1 MQTDRWQKIEEIF
14 NRAVVLPAAQRTE
27 FITAACNGDE
37 SLRQEVLELLEADT
51 AEENPLD
58 EDVFTLALECLEH
71 EDLLPAGAQIAHYR
85 IEKLIGR
92 GGMGAVFLARDT
104 RLEREIALKILPA
117 HFAGNRQN
125 IERFRQEAR
134 AASAVSHPNV
144 AHIYEFGAEDER
156 YFLAMEYVAGK
167 TLREL
172 LRENAIDDARA
183 LEIASQLAGALSVMH
198 RSGIIHRDIKPENI
212 IITDDGQVKILDF
225 GLAKY
230 SPERRANSLETSLET
245 VPGMVLGTSAYMS
258 PEQVRGQALDQRTD
272 IWSLAVIFYEMIF
285 GARPFAG
292 ESASD
297 IHAAVLRDE
306 ANLDGAPAGLRDFF
320 ARAFQKNPALRFQT
334 VEEFAAA
341 LEKIEKSNFKTNL
354 RRFLN
359 PSKAGQ
365 NDFPAAK
372 RNLILFAGTL
382 LIALCVIGG
391 AYLWRTT
398 NSAPKDFTLT
408 GGKRLTSS
416 GKMKYAAL
424 TRDAE
429 VLAYSLEE
437 LGGRT
442 IYLAYKNPQTR
453 EFDQPPR
460 VLFPASRN
468 IVSQLAFT
476 PDKRFLYFKM
486 REPDK
491 SFGNLYRLSID
502 GAASAP
508 EKVLDDIQNA
518 PSFSPDGR
526 QIVFLRLSRD
536 NSHETLFIADA
547 ENGSN
552 ERQLYTRAR
561 PGFIPDTAQP
571 AWSPDGKTILCAI
584 GNYADDAE
592 SYNVLAIDA
601 ESGAAREILTGF
613 WAEIWATAW
622 TNGGKS
628 FVFTGHNEKLADNNQ
643 LWLTDYATG
652 STRRLTDDYNDY
664 FTVSTADT
672 EPDGQSELVSII
684 LQRRAQIYRA
694 DLNDPAASATL
705 LTPEGDYGYGIS
717 VSANETLFY
726 GSTQAGNPDIWTMSP
741 NGENQRQLTFDP
753 KLDSQPLVVPNSEF
767 VVFGSYRSGTE
778 GLWRMTAGG
787 GAQTLL
793 ASNVVRDSLAV
804 SPDGLFVYYRSN
816 AKESEA
822 VWRVAVAG
830 GAPEKFAAGNYKS
843 LAVSPD
849 GKLLAATL
857 DENETDAPQMAI
869 LKIDAPQ
876 EKPKI
881 FPLADGALPLE
892 KIRFTP
898 DGKSVAYIAV
908 QKGIGNIWSQNL
920 AEIAPKSLTD
930 FKTNNIYSFDFSPNG
945 KQIFCSRGELNG
957 YSVRFTL
964 K

>member
-14 NRAVVLPAAQRTE
+14 NRAVALPTPEREA
-27 FITAACNGDE
+27 FIASVCDDE
-37 SLRQEVLELLEADT
+37 TLRSEVLELLEADT
-51 AEENPLD
+51 ARENFLD
-58 EDVFTLALECLEH
+58 EDVFTLALECLER
-71 EDLLPAGAQIAHYR
+71 DDVLSAGTQILHYR
-85 IEKLIGR
+85 IEKLIGS
-92 GGMGAVFLARDT
+92 GGMGAVYLAQDT
-104 RLEREIALKILPA
+104 RLGRSVALKLLPA

-172 LRENAIDDARA
+172 LRENAIDEARA
-183 LEIASQLAGALSVMH
+183 LEIASQIAGALSVMH

-212 IITDDGQVKILDF
+212 IITDDGRVKILDF

-230 SPERRANSLETSLET
+230 SPERRANSYETSLET

-258 PEQVRGQALDQRTD
+258 PEQVRGQSLDKRTD
-272 IWSLAVIFYEMIF
+272 IWSLAVMFYEMLF
-285 GARPFAG
+285 GARPFDG

-297 IHAAVLRDE
+297 IRAAILRDE

-320 ARAFQKNPALRFQT
+320 SRAFQKNPALRFQT
-334 VEEFAAA
+334 VEEFAGA
-341 LEKIEKSNFKTNL
+341 LEKIEKSNFKANL
-354 RRFLN
+354 RRILN
-359 PSKAGQ
+359 PPKAGK
-365 NDFPAAK
+365 NGFSSAN
-372 RNLILFAGTL
+372 RYLLLLAGAL
-382 LIALCVIGG
+382 LIAFCSVAGV
-391 AYLWRTT
+391 YLWRAT
-398 NSAPKDFTLT
+398 NSAPTDFTLT
-408 GGKRLTSS
+408 GGKRLTNN
-416 GKMKYAAL
+416 GKVKYATL
-424 TRDAE
+424 TRDADI
-429 VLAYSLEE
+429 LAYSLEE

-468 IVSQLAFT
+468 IVSQLAFA
-476 PDKRFLYFKM
+476 PDKRSLYFKM

-491 SFGNLYRLSID
+491 SFGNLYRLPLD
-502 GAASAP
+502 GATAEP
-508 EKVLDDIQNA
+508 EKVLDDVQGA
-518 PSFSPDGR
+518 PSFSPDGK

-536 NSHETLFIADA
+536 NSHETLVIADA
-547 ENGSN
+547 ENGAN
-552 ERQLYTRAR
+552 EREFYTRAR

-571 AWSPDGKTILCAI
+571 AWSPDGKTILCAV
-584 GNYADDAE
+584 GHYADDAE

-601 ESGAAREILTGF
+601 ASGAAREILSGF

-622 TNGGKS
+622 TNGGES
-628 FVFTGHNEKLADNNQ
+628 FVFTGHSEKLADNNQ
-643 LWLTDYATG
+643 LWIADFATG
-652 STRRLTDDYNDY
+652 ETRRLTDDYNDY
-664 FTVSTADT
+664 FTVSTADA
-672 EPDGQSELVSII
+672 EPDGRAELVSII

-694 DLNDPAASATL
+694 DLSNPAASATL
-705 LTPEGDYGYGIS
+705 LTPEGDYGYGLS

-726 GSTQAGNPDIWTMSP
+726 GSTKAGNPDVWTMDA

-753 KLDSQPLVVPNSEF
+753 KLDSQPLNVPNSEF

-778 GLWRMTAGG
+778 GLWRMTADG

-830 GAPEKFAAGNYKS
+830 GEPEKFAAGNYRS

-857 DENETDAPQMAI
+857 DENETDAPQLAI
-869 LKIDAPQ
+869 LKIAAPH

-898 DGKSVAYIAV
+898 DGKAVAYIAV
-908 QKGIGNIWSQNL
+908 QKGVGNIWIQNL
-920 AEIAPKSLTD
+920 AETAPKPLTD
-930 FKTNNIYSFDFSPNG
+930 FKTDNIYSFDFSPDG
-945 KQIFCSRGELNG
+945 KKIFCARGELNG